1 MITYYNEERY
11 KSHIVSTSSGA
22 NIYTPR
28 EERSVINRGYTQQ
41 NNICV
46 KEKLGQRALFEE
58 VQTT

>member
-1 MITYYNEERY
+1 MITYYNEERN

-22 NIYTPR
+22 I
-28 EERSVINRGYTQQ
+28 YTQQ

-46 KEKLGQRALFEE
+46 NEKLGHRALFEE